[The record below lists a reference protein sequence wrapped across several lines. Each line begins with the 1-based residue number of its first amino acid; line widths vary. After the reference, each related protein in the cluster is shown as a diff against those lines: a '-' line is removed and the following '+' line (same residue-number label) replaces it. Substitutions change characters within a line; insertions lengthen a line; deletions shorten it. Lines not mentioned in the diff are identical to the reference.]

1 MRASLGCLLMVV
13 LAAED
18 LALLGWSEAYFA
30 EASTDPSTLFTDG
43 VLDKRG
49 WEPCVDDVQRLRC
62 WRMFP
67 RASIEGGCLSS
78 VNVSLGGPAAAKD
91 RVMTGGK
98 RATVVLERNGWYSQD
113 LVNSLAAVILQERMG
128 YEVVLQEY
136 GDMNAARSII
146 HNGQSHAVLEYWGMS
161 RDLPESSAS
170 HLNTPYPSVSESWI
184 GYKGESGIY
193 TNAYEFFPR
202 QDSQIHSYYDY
213 YNEYTREDVVRSFM
227 DNGVEPVPATEE
239 YLPSACQHNRSVC
252 GEVALA
258 SMSWADVI
266 WSSALLNNH
275 NLKLVG
281 KSVAQEKVYWNFIKR
296 AITLRP
302 LLYYAYFPSP
312 FTVIKSA
319 FELKRDE
326 SVVRKV
332 HFPQQ
337 SLECMDNLQSA
348 LRESGGAVTPD
359 SLRNV
364 TCGYPDNSLIKLTM
378 PVDRVHEDLQRALK
392 FLDVG
397 FMVTHAEVDEL
408 IKLYMPRLMEMGSVA
423 TPEQILIM
431 QRDTVCE
438 ALKTDSVSTS
448 RLLASATRMPQVKQS
463 TPVELHQVTRF
474 LILFVSAIGFLV
486 VATLPIDAFPTQR
499 LRQVIRWWEG
509 YRTIP
514 CITICMVLLY
524 IGMYHKTGLELN
536 MRHPR
541 NWRGVDIG
549 MRIVLGT
556 LIANLVYRGITVLSD
571 LFTSRVVAQS
581 SSKYDY
587 VLPMM
592 QVVCKTVLAIVW
604 FLWVLT
610 MLGASTTWML
620 TTLSALILV
629 IAFTL
634 NDSIRNIISSVILI
648 SEGNMKVGD
657 WITIGDQDG
666 IVEEFSYRCTALRG
680 FDQKLHVVPNAL
692 VLASVIN
699 NSFRAPYMRIDADVL
714 VDPETD
720 PATLNAFLAKA
731 QTNLLRM
738 EDISAMVV
746 CAVTKFTELGYQ
758 VSIAC
763 LTVHA
768 PANSHYKKSP
778 PWDWYQPYNQTRT
791 RVATEVGQLLK
802 EFAIDVAG
810 RKINLDSSPG
820 QSIAMCTVDPSVRN
834 QKVETLR
841 QVNETAKHQSTQAQ
855 SVLSNLKVYT
865 GVMGPLI
872 YPPSQQS
879 LQSWLAPAFHEVLPD
894 VIAVALTQ
902 CTYSP
907 ETRSNLKLRLAL
919 DDNSNDVTHL
929 NAVSLLVAI
938 LDRNYTLLSESR
950 GGETSLVVFV
960 RNELVDNA
968 RVLGKAATDRVV
980 AINGAAC
987 LVISLGG
994 IEVSIIAMGTK
1005 AELIRNED
1013 DFPDVLCEV
1022 IDRLE
1027 LKPVVLSG
1035 ADVLHAAPN
1044 VIFMGSMARQTD
1056 VFSDPNQQNVHLAHA
1071 REALIRQIEQ
1081 GDCLSGFEFI
1091 TLPNISTTMF
1101 LDEEDSKSASPAP
1114 HAGKAHAAIQIEANK
1129 DMNTL
1134 KEPVSVVAPQMHAIL
1149 YSSRC
1154 GHIKSTQ
1161 ELEMEAQTAK
1171 LLKDRGLG
1179 NPVAAT
1185 INIRGASTQ
1194 AAKVKN
1200 SVQGLLILKIEW
1212 MEGES
1217 LMAGDQEGT
1226 SDPYVVFDSK
1236 ALFRKGG
1243 SSKFGL
1249 VPRFDAKKFQT
1260 SVKMRTLNPK
1270 WAGKDCPELPTALS
1284 DLKGL
1289 RAHELVLICYDKDTL
1304 SFDDLLGQLRL
1315 PLKGLPSFV
1324 FDEPLLLGGRHMG
1337 RLKGKIVVN
1346 MQTKSEALGSV
1357 LELHKDRKKRKP
1369 TWLGNPS
1376 ALLASKFFQGSTRL
1390 IKPAKPQIG
1399 DIEKGKTV
1407 SGQACQSKES
1417 KNNASKGNR
1426 VFVEEDI
1433 TSPSNND
1440 K

>member
-1 MRASLGCLLMVV
+1 MRMISVWLMIVCLAVKDLSP
-13 LAAED
+13 LA
-18 LALLGWSEAYFA
+18 WSEAYLA

-438 ALKTDSVSTS
+438 ALKTESIATA
-448 RLLASATRMPQVKQS
+448 RLLATATRMPQPDPS
-463 TPVELHQVTRF
+463 TPVKPGQVTWF
-474 LILFVSAIGFLV
+474 LVLAVAAVAILV
-486 VATLPIDAFPTQR
+486 VATLPVEHLPTR
-499 LRQVIRWWEG
+499 WLRQKFRRMEG
-509 YRTIP
+509 YQTVP
-514 CITICMVLLY
+514 GVTICMVLLY
-524 IGMYHKTGLELN
+524 VGMYHKTGLELDV
-536 MRHPR
+536 RDPDT
-541 NWRGVDIG
+541 WRGVDVG

-556 LIANLVYRGITVLSD
+556 LVANLVYQSITFVSGV
-571 LFTSRVVAQS
+571 FTSKAVSQS

-634 NDSIRNIISSVILI
+634 NDSIRNIIASVVLI

-657 WITIGDQDG
+657 WVTVGGQEG
-666 IVEEFSYRCTALRG
+666 IVEEFTYRCTAIRG

-692 VLASVIN
+692 VMASAMN
-699 NSFRAPYMRIDADVL
+699 NSFRAPFMRIDANVL
-714 VDPETD
+714 VDADTN
-720 PATLNAFLAKA
+720 PATLTAFLAKA
-731 QTNLLRM
+731 QATLVRM
-738 EDISAMVV
+738 EDIGSVLT
-746 CAVTKFTELGYQ
+746 CAVTKFSELGYQ
-758 VSIAC
+758 VTIAC

-768 PANSHYKKSP
+768 PANVYYKKSP
-778 PWDWYQPYNQTRT
+778 PWDWFQPYNQTRT
-791 RVATEVGQLLK
+791 RVATEVGQLLH
-802 EFAIDVAG
+802 EFGIDVAG
-810 RKINLDSSPG
+810 KKVNLNSSPS
-820 QSIAMCTVDPSVRN
+820 QSIALCKVDPSVRSQRLETTL
-834 QKVETLR
+834 QKSDI
-841 QVNETAKHQSTQAQ
+841 AKHQSTQAQ
-855 SVLSNLKVYT
+855 SVMTHVKVWT
-865 GVMGPLI
+865 GVMGPVL
-872 YPPSQQS
+872 YPPSQES

-938 LDRNYTLLSESR
+938 LDRNYTLLSECR
-950 GGETSLVVFV
+950 GGQTSLVVFV
-960 RNELVDNA
+960 RSELADGA

-994 IEVSIIAMGTK
+994 IEVSIVAVCYCHRVS
-1005 AELIRNED
+1005 A
-1013 DFPDVLCEV
+1013 
-1022 IDRLE
+1022 
-1027 LKPVVLSG
+1027 LS
-1035 ADVLHAAPN
+1035 L
-1044 VIFMGSMARQTD
+1044 
-1056 VFSDPNQQNVHLAHA
+1056 
-1071 REALIRQIEQ
+1071 
-1081 GDCLSGFEFI
+1081 LS
-1091 TLPNISTTMF
+1091 STTVT
-1101 LDEEDSKSASPAP
+1101 SQRA
-1114 HAGKAHAAIQIEANK
+1114 
-1129 DMNTL
+1129 
-1134 KEPVSVVAPQMHAIL
+1134 VV
-1149 YSSRC
+1149 
-1154 GHIKSTQ
+1154 
-1161 ELEMEAQTAK
+1161 
-1171 LLKDRGLG
+1171 
-1179 NPVAAT
+1179 
-1185 INIRGASTQ
+1185 
-1194 AAKVKN
+1194 
-1200 SVQGLLILKIEW
+1200 
-1212 MEGES
+1212 
-1217 LMAGDQEGT
+1217 
-1226 SDPYVVFDSK
+1226 
-1236 ALFRKGG
+1236 
-1243 SSKFGL
+1243 
-1249 VPRFDAKKFQT
+1249 
-1260 SVKMRTLNPK
+1260 
-1270 WAGKDCPELPTALS
+1270 
-1284 DLKGL
+1284 
-1289 RAHELVLICYDKDTL
+1289 
-1304 SFDDLLGQLRL
+1304 
-1315 PLKGLPSFV
+1315 
-1324 FDEPLLLGGRHMG
+1324 
-1337 RLKGKIVVN
+1337 
-1346 MQTKSEALGSV
+1346 
-1357 LELHKDRKKRKP
+1357 
-1369 TWLGNPS
+1369 
-1376 ALLASKFFQGSTRL
+1376 
-1390 IKPAKPQIG
+1390 
-1399 DIEKGKTV
+1399 
-1407 SGQACQSKES
+1407 
-1417 KNNASKGNR
+1417 
-1426 VFVEEDI
+1426 
-1433 TSPSNND
+1433 
-1440 K
+1440 

>member
-184 GYKGESGIY
+184 GYKGQSGIY
-193 TNAYEFFPR
+193 TNAYDFPLKLSFE
-202 QDSQIHSYYDY
+202 DSYYDY
-213 YNEYTREDVVRSFM
+213 FSEYKRDDVVRSFM
-227 DNGVEPVPATEE
+227 HNGVDPIPQDAE
-239 YLPSACQHNRSVC
+239 YLPAVCIQNQSMC
-252 GEVALA
+252 GEVALGPL
-258 SMSWADVI
+258 SWGDVQ
-266 WSSALLNNH
+266 WASALLNNH

-281 KSVAQEKVYWNFIKR
+281 KSVADESVYWEYIR
-296 AITLRP
+296 RTLVSRP
-302 LLYYAYFPSP
+302 LLYYAYLPSP
-312 FTVIKSA
+312 FTDIKSA
-319 FELKRDE
+319 FDLQREENL
-326 SVVRKV
+326 VRKV
-332 HFPQQ
+332 HFPPR
-337 SLECMDNLQSA
+337 SFVCVDNLQSA
-348 LRESGGAVTPD
+348 LRESGGTISQATF
-359 SLRNV
+359 RNV
-364 TCGYPDNSLIKLTM
+364 TCGYPDNSLMKLTM
-378 PVDRVHEDLQRALK
+378 PSSKVHEDLRRALK

-397 FMVTHAEVDEL
+397 FMVTQNEVDTL
-408 IKLYMPRLMEMGSVA
+408 MKLYMPRLLQMDPVA
-423 TPEQILIM
+423 TPDQILIM

-438 ALKTDSVSTS
+438 ALKTESIATA
-448 RLLASATRMPQVKQS
+448 RLLATATRMPQPDPS
-463 TPVELHQVTRF
+463 TPVKPGQVTWF
-474 LILFVSAIGFLV
+474 LVLAVAAVAILV
-486 VATLPIDAFPTQR
+486 VATLPVEHLPTR
-499 LRQVIRWWEG
+499 WLRQKFRRMEG
-509 YRTIP
+509 YQTVP
-514 CITICMVLLY
+514 GVTICMVLLY
-524 IGMYHKTGLELN
+524 VGMYHKTGLELDV
-536 MRHPR
+536 RDPDT
-541 NWRGVDIG
+541 WRGVDVG

-556 LIANLVYRGITVLSD
+556 LVANLVYQSITFVSGV
-571 LFTSRVVAQS
+571 FTSKAVSQS

-634 NDSIRNIISSVILI
+634 NDSIRNIIASVVLI

-657 WITIGDQDG
+657 WVTVGGQEG
-666 IVEEFSYRCTALRG
+666 IVEEFTYRCTAIRG

-692 VLASVIN
+692 VMASAMN
-699 NSFRAPYMRIDADVL
+699 NSFRAPFMRIDANVL
-714 VDPETD
+714 VDADTN
-720 PATLNAFLAKA
+720 PATLTAFLAKA
-731 QTNLLRM
+731 QATLVRM
-738 EDISAMVV
+738 EDIGSVLT
-746 CAVTKFTELGYQ
+746 CAVTKFSELGYQ
-758 VSIAC
+758 VTIAC

-768 PANSHYKKSP
+768 PANVYYKKSP
-778 PWDWYQPYNQTRT
+778 PWDWFQPYNQTRT
-791 RVATEVGQLLK
+791 RVATEVGQLLH
-802 EFAIDVAG
+802 EFGIDVAG
-810 RKINLDSSPG
+810 KKVNLNSSPS
-820 QSIAMCTVDPSVRN
+820 QSIALCKVDPSVRSQRLETTL
-834 QKVETLR
+834 QKSDI
-841 QVNETAKHQSTQAQ
+841 AKHQSTQAQ
-855 SVLSNLKVYT
+855 SVMTHVKVWT
-865 GVMGPLI
+865 GVMGPVL
-872 YPPSQQS
+872 YPPSQES

-938 LDRNYTLLSESR
+938 LDRNYTLLSECR
-950 GGETSLVVFV
+950 GGQTSLVVFV

-994 IEVSIIAMGTK
+994 IEVSIVAMGTK
-1005 AELIRNED
+1005 AELIQKED